1 MGIPW
6 RSSGEDSKLSLL
18 GAQGQSLVRRLR
30 SQKPCGLKKKKKKD
44 RKKSFL
50 LSTFM
55 KTVWKRKWQPTP
67 AFLPR
72 ESRGQR
78 SLVDC
83 CPWGRAQLDTTEVT

>member
-30 SQKPCGLKKKKKKD
+30 SQKPCGLKKKKKID

-78 SLVDC
+78 SLVGC
-83 CPWGRAQLDTTEVT
+83 RLWGCTESDTTKAT